1 MTHTAFPIDTK
12 PGKTA
17 ARLLHK
23 LATALHRL
31 IYTAVNLGSFRL
43 YF

>member
-1 MTHTAFPIDTK
+1 MTHTAFPIATQA
-12 PGKTA
+12 GKTA

-23 LATALHRL
+23 LATALKRL
-31 IYTAVNLGSFRL
+31 VCTAVNLESFRI

>member
-1 MTHTAFPIDTK
+1 MTHIAFPTATK
-12 PGKTA
+12 DGKTA

-23 LATALHRL
+23 LANALKRLVCTA
-31 IYTAVNLGSFRL
+31 ANLDSFRI